1 MRQTAAE
8 DEDEEEED
16 RMEEGVEDVVK
27 LSRTK
32 NADRRWKTTLPN
44 IYGMSVPEFQ
54 PPPLKPVPADSET
67 PYDFFCLFVSDE
79 FVDKITASSKLY
91 AAKKNRPDEAAKI
104 NSNSMHPCYHVSDW
118 IFDSCKSQNVL
129 GEETGYHEHHGEEGH
144 AQGRLCAG
152 VEEHP
157 LCGH

>member
-44 IYGMSVPEFQ
+44 IYGMSVPEFR
-54 PPPLKPVPADSET
+54 PPPLKPVFMCSNYTNIVPLCQCRR
-67 PYDFFCLFVSDE
+67 Y
-79 FVDKITASSKLY
+79 SSKEGKY
-91 AAKKNRPDEAAKI
+91 
-104 NSNSMHPCYHVSDW
+104 VSVPQPSSSTPTISSW
-118 IFDSCKSQNVL
+118 GAWMSWM
-129 GEETGYHEHHGEEGH
+129 
-144 AQGRLCAG
+144 
-152 VEEHP
+152 P
-157 LCGH
+157 L